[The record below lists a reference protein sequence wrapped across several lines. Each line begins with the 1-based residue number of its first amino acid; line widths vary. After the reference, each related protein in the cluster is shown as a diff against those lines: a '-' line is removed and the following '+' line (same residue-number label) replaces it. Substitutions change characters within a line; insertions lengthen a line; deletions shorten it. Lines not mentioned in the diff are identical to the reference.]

1 MVRAEEV
8 FKSINIYKGDKVIR
22 LDVGMNVI
30 FTKQSGE
37 IKKGLLVD
45 IKGKEEKAKLFIQ
58 PHGEP
63 QIEEWAVM
71 VMDDDSL
78 DIDEDE
84 EA

>member
-8 FKSINIYKGDKVIR
+8 FKSINIYKGDKAIR
-22 LDVGMNVI
+22 LDVGMNVV

-37 IKKGLLVD
+37 VKRGLLVD
-45 IKGKEEKAKLFIQ
+45 IKGKEDKAKLFIQ

-63 QIEEWAVM
+63 QIEEWGVV

-78 DIDEDE
+78 DIDE

>member
-8 FKSINIYKGDKVIR
+8 FKSINIYKGDKVVR
-22 LDVGMNVI
+22 LDVGMNVV

-37 IKKGLLVD
+37 VKKGLLVD

-63 QIEEWAVM
+63 QTEQWSVS

>member
-8 FKSINIYKGDKVIR
+8 FKSINIYKGDKVVR

-37 IKKGLLVD
+37 VKKGALVD
-45 IKGKEEKAKLFIQ
+45 IKGKGVKAALFIQ

-63 QIEEWAVM
+63 QTEEWCVS

-78 DIDEDE
+78 DIDEE
-84 EA
+84 E

>member
-8 FKSINIYKGDKVIR
+8 FKSINIYKGDKVVR
-22 LDVGMNVI
+22 LDVGMNVV

-37 IKKGLLVD
+37 VKRGELKD
-45 IKGKEEKAKLFIQ
+45 IKGKEEKAKLYVQ

-63 QIEEWAVM
+63 QIEEWCVS

-78 DIDEDE
+78 DIDREGE
-84 EA
+84 E

>member
-8 FKSINIYKGDKVIR
+8 FKSINIYKGDKVVR
-22 LDVGMNVI
+22 LDVGMNIV

-37 IKKGLLVD
+37 VKKGLLKD
-45 IKGKEEKAKLFIQ
+45 IKGKEAKALMYIQ

-63 QIEEWAVM
+63 QTEEWSVAV
-71 VMDDDSL
+71 VDDDSL
-78 DIDEDE
+78 DIDE